1 MGRAAATPHR
11 AAATVEQQ
19 QLDLLLAADIHQSL
33 LRPVLRPGRRGGA
46 GVLGRVGVA
55 DHHFLRPLQ
64 ARAIARQ
71 QQQLLDHRPR
81 VVEVGQGFEQRHHAH
96 RPQHAGLFEQ
106 QLHGEYIRS
115 RTGHGDHI
123 GTEGCRRRSGD
134 FPAGR
139 QHLGGVGARFEVVRQ
154 QGPTIAQFAHQEGD
168 ALLLAPVLVA
178 SQAEVVGDFGHRGGV
193 PRRVLAYIQTN
204 QEQTECHCPTQA
216 IEQRPIGDHAH
227 AALVQGAVAKLQWIE
242 QFAVVLQHI
251 DRCRRRRRQGGMCP
265 VTRCPQAFA
274 QVFEHC
280 PVRLGAVSRPGL
292 QFIAG
297 LLHRQLSGQA
307 IDIAQVQIGRHPA
320 RQQ

>member
-1 MGRAAATPHR
+1 M
-11 AAATVEQQ
+11 
-19 QLDLLLAADIHQSL
+19 
-33 LRPVLRPGRRGGA
+33 
-46 GVLGRVGVA
+46 
-55 DHHFLRPLQ
+55 
-64 ARAIARQ
+64 
-71 QQQLLDHRPR
+71 
-81 VVEVGQGFEQRHHAH
+81 
-96 RPQHAGLFEQ
+96 
-106 QLHGEYIRS
+106 
-115 RTGHGDHI
+115 
-123 GTEGCRRRSGD
+123 
-134 FPAGR
+134 
-139 QHLGGVGARFEVVRQ
+139 
-154 QGPTIAQFAHQEGD
+154 
-168 ALLLAPVLVA
+168 
-178 SQAEVVGDFGHRGGV
+178 

-274 QVFEHC
+274 QLFEHC
-280 PVRLGAVSRPGL
+280 PVRFGAVSCLGL
-292 QFIAG
+292 QLIAG